1 MAINSM
7 TGYGR
12 SDGAFE
18 DRSWYWELR
27 SVNGKG
33 LDLKFRLPQ
42 TFEMVEQK
50 CRKYAQAQL
59 GRGNVQCSL
68 SLTQTD
74 KKPTLQINESALQQA
89 LDHIALVE
97 SRRATALPKATD
109 ILSMS
114 GVLERAVEEPDQ
126 LVLEALGSALFES
139 FVEATTALQRARSA
153 EGKHLH
159 EIIAGLVQQISD
171 LTREAAENPSRSRT
185 AIQDRLRKQI
195 SLLSDGQSRLDED
208 RLHQEAML
216 IATKADIQEEIDRL
230 HAHVEAAKTLLNI
243 EEPVGRKFDFLTQ
256 EFNREANTL
265 CSKSN
270 DPSLTK
276 IGLALKA
283 AVDQM
288 REQIQ
293 NIE

>member
-1 MAINSM
+1 MAISSM

-12 SDGAFE
+12 SDGTFE
-18 DRSWYWELR
+18 DRSWYWEIR

-42 TFEMVEQK
+42 TFDVVEQK
-50 CRKYAQAQL
+50 CRKHAQGQL

-68 SLTQTD
+68 SLTHSD
-74 KKPTLQINESALQQA
+74 NKPTLQINEDALQQA
-89 LDHIALVE
+89 LDHIAFVE
-97 SRRATALPKATD
+97 GKLETTASSATA
-109 ILSMS
+109 ILAMP
-114 GVLERAVEEPDQ
+114 GVLERAVEEPDE
-126 LVLEALGSALFES
+126 LILEALSGALFDS
-139 FVEATTALQRARSA
+139 FVEATSALQQARAA
-153 EGKHLH
+153 EGQHLQD
-159 EIIAGLVQQISD
+159 IISGLVQHISE
-171 LTREAAENPSRSRT
+171 LTDEASQNPSRSAD
-185 AIQDRLRKQI
+185 AIQTRLRKQVA
-195 SLLSDGQSRLDED
+195 LLSDGKSSLDED

-230 HAHVEAAKTLLNI
+230 CAHVMAAKALLDAD
-243 EEPVGRKFDFLTQ
+243 EPVGRKFDFLTQ

-276 IGLALKA
+276 TGLALKA

>member
-1 MAINSM
+1 MAISSM

-12 SDGAFE
+12 SEGTFE
-18 DRSWYWELR
+18 DRSWYWEIR

-42 TFEMVEQK
+42 TFDILDQK
-50 CRKYAQAQL
+50 CRKYAQSQL
-59 GRGNVQCSL
+59 GRGNVQCAL
-68 SLTQTD
+68 SLTQSEN
-74 KKPTLQINESALQQA
+74 KSALQINEEALQQA
-89 LDHIALVE
+89 LDHIAFVE
-97 SRRATALPKATD
+97 GKRETIPPRATD

-114 GVLERAVEEPDQ
+114 GVLERATEEPDQ
-126 LVLEALGSALFES
+126 EVLEALTNALFDS
-139 FVEATTALQRARSA
+139 FVEAISALRQARAA
-153 EGKHLH
+153 EGAHLH
-159 EIIAGLVQQISD
+159 SVVSGLVEQISD
-171 LTREAAENPSRSRT
+171 LTDEALQNPSRSAA
-185 AIQDRLRKQI
+185 AIQERLRNQI
-195 SLLSDGQSRLDED
+195 SLLSNGQSRLEED

-230 HAHVEAAKTLLNI
+230 RAHVEAAKVLLDTDQ
-243 EEPVGRKFDFLTQ
+243 PVGRKFDFLTQ

-276 IGLALKA
+276 TGLALKA